1 MDEDIYNRMMSEEH
15 ERIEREA
22 KAVTRGCGLLA
33 LIVALI
39 VAVVIIL
46 YKLFSV

>member
-1 MDEDIYNRMMSEEH
+1 MDEDFYNRMMSEEH

-22 KAVTRGCGLLA
+22 KTATRGCGLLA

-39 VAVVIIL
+39 VTAIIIL
-46 YKLFSV
+46 YKLFNV